1 MISAKLFI
9 QALEERGVSFFTGV
23 PDSLLKAFCSCV
35 SEEVPLGR
43 HVIAA
48 NEGGAIALAAGHYLA
63 TGHLAIVYMQNS
75 GQGNAVN
82 PLLSLAD
89 PEVYGIPML
98 LLVGWR
104 GEPGVK
110 DEPQHLKQGKVTQAL
125 FEAID
130 IPCRLLPDNDQEAA
144 VCLEEMIRRTTT
156 EHRPVALLVRAGTF
170 EPHVRRTLAV
180 RYSLKR
186 EAAVEAVVSCL
197 PERAAVVSTTGH
209 ISRELYEYRERSGQ
223 GHEKDFLTVGSMG
236 HASQIALGIALQQA
250 DRPVVCL
257 DGDGALLMHLG
268 AAVLIGSLKATNFHH
283 VLLNNGVHDSVG
295 AQKTAGFDVDF
306 VQLAL
311 ACGYVDA
318 VCVDS
323 EEALLSA
330 FKRQLQK
337 DGPTFLEIRV
347 APGARKDLGRPKTTP
362 EQNKKAFMDFLQST

>member
-1 MISAKLFI
+1 MICTESFCSM
-9 QALEERGVSFFTGV
+9 LERVGVNFFTGV
-23 PDSLLKAFCSCV
+23 PDSLLKAFCAYV
-35 SEEVPLGR
+35 SDHVPPER
-43 HVIAA
+43 HVTAA
-48 NEGGAIALAAGHYLA
+48 NEGGAVALAAGHYLA
-63 TGHLAIVYMQNS
+63 SGRPALVYMQNS

-89 PEVYGIPML
+89 PDVYGIPML

-110 DEPQHLKQGKVTQAL
+110 DEPQHLKQGQVTQAL
-125 FEAID
+125 FEAMD
-130 IPCRLLPDNDQEAA
+130 IPCRILPDNNSDAA
-144 VCLEEMIRRTTT
+144 SCLEEMIRRATT

-170 EPHVRRTLAV
+170 EPYARKAPDA

-186 EAAVEAVVSCL
+186 EAALEMVVSCL
-197 PERAAVVSTTGH
+197 PECAALVSTTGQL
-209 ISRELYEYRERSGQ
+209 SRELYECRERNGQ
-223 GHEKDFLTVGSMG
+223 GHERDFLTVGSMG
-236 HASQIALGIALQQA
+236 HASQIAQGIALHQTT
-250 DRPVVCL
+250 RPVICL

-268 AAVLIGSLKATNFHH
+268 APAIIGSLKAPNYHH

-295 AQKTAGFDVDF
+295 AQKTVGFDVDF

-318 VCVDS
+318 VCVDG

-330 FKRQLQK
+330 FRLQLQK
-337 DGPTFLEIRV
+337 KGPSFLEVRV

-362 EQNKKAFMDFLQST
+362 DQNKRAFMDFLQST

>member
-1 MISAKLFI
+1 MISVNSFI
-9 QALEERGVSFFTGV
+9 QTLDGCGVSFFTGV
-23 PDSLLKAFCSCV
+23 PDSLLKSFCACV
-35 SEEVPLGR
+35 SEEVPTGR
-43 HVIAA
+43 HVTAA
-48 NEGGAIALAAGHYLA
+48 NEGGAVALAAGHYLA
-63 TGHLAIVYMQNS
+63 TGRPALVYMQNS

-125 FEAID
+125 FEAMG
-130 IPCRLLPDNDQEAA
+130 IPCRLLPDNDQESA
-144 VCLEEMIRRTTT
+144 VCVEEMIRCSITDR
-156 EHRPVALLVRAGTF
+156 RPVALLVRAGTF
-170 EPHVRRTLAV
+170 EPYARKTSAV

-186 EAAVEAVVSCL
+186 EAAVEWVVSCL
-197 PERAAVVSTTGH
+197 PERAAVVSTTGQL
-209 ISRELYEYRERSGQ
+209 SRELYEYRERSGQ
-223 GHEKDFLTVGSMG
+223 DHEKDFLTVGSMG
-236 HASQIALGIALQQA
+236 HASQIALGIALQQTE
-250 DRPVVCL
+250 RPVICL

-268 AAVLIGSLKATNFHH
+268 APAIIGSLKAPHFHH

-330 FKRQLQK
+330 FRLQLQK
-337 DGPTFLEIRV
+337 DGPSFLEIRV